1 MYLLC
6 DKIELSVLFSLH
18 SKDGI
23 RGRAADRRC
32 GYGFLKK
39 IKLASD
45 DSSYLRMARYL
56 ILIKSA
62 INEETSPMNRLNRL
76 QVSFSVA
83 LLMTVASGLFVL
95 VGCAPLETRPTLSEV
110 RTGGVQ
116 GPIASDASLHPAEI
130 RAEVIRIDP
139 ARRELQVQTDGGRQR
154 IVFYEPKYTT
164 VTYHGRPYSVEQL
177 ESGDII
183 AFQPT
188 RWSRDDIATI
198 RILDPVQARTGSPVA
213 RAIPPPPRSEIVE
226 GTVERVQYDL
236 GVFDLQPRS
245 GRSVTVSI
253 PYNARPGDV
262 ESFRRLR
269 RGDYV
274 RVEGEFVNPDSLQ
287 LLAFLSPRGR

>member
-18 SKDGI
+18 SKDVIPGL
-23 RGRAADRRC
+23 AADRRC

-45 DSSYLRMARYL
+45 DSSYVRMACYL
-56 ILIKSA
+56 IPLQSA
-62 INEETSPMNRLNRL
+62 IHEETNPMNRQNRL
-76 QVSFSVA
+76 QVISSFALLTVA
-83 LLMTVASGLFVL
+83 LGLFVL

-116 GPIASDASLHPAEI
+116 GAIASDPSLHPAEI

-139 ARRELQVQTDGGRQR
+139 GRRELQVQTDGGRQR
-154 IVFYEPKYTT
+154 IVFYEPKYTA
-164 VTYHGRPYSVEQL
+164 VTYHGREYSVEQL

-198 RILDPVQARTGSPVA
+198 RILDPVQARTGSPVT
-213 RAIPPPPRSEIVE
+213 RAIPPPPRSDIVE

-274 RVEGEFVNPDSLQ
+274 RVEGEFVNPESLQ
-287 LLAFLSPRGR
+287 LLTFLSPRGR